1 MLRLQCPKQSNID
14 DHAEVNIED
23 LATRSRR
30 RSIDET
36 NPYVHAFYSPPPTLS
51 LSFCVWGTLN
61 IYKNPKK
68 NSETIGASQNKS
80 IF

>member
-1 MLRLQCPKQSNID
+1 MLRLQCPKQSKID

-61 IYKNPKK
+61 LFLKK
-68 NSETIGASQNKS
+68 EIEKTIGALQNKS